1 MPGHIDAGDALR
13 KAIAHHQQGSLD
25 EAAALYGE
33 VLQSMPNNPDALHYL
48 GVVHHQKGQSAEAAE
63 MIRRAIEVNGAN
75 PSYHANLGV
84 ALQRLGR
91 ADEAADCYRKAIDL
105 DPTHADANG
114 NLGHLLKD
122 RGERDEAIQRYE
134 AAIRYQPRVRA
145 VHKHLGALYLD
156 SGRTE
161 DAAKLLGDY
170 VAVAPQD
177 PEALA
182 NYGYTFEALSK
193 MEEAE
198 AYYRRAHELAPQSP
212 EIASNLGNAL
222 SKLGRHGEAVE
233 ILAKAAALAPEVAG
247 IMCNQAL
254 AFTAARDYAAAIPL
268 FQRLIA
274 LDPDRASYHHDLG
287 TCFANLSRTE
297 EAVQCFG
304 RAMELEPEVGSHACN
319 MGMALLA
326 LNRFDDGAAML
337 RRAVDLDSSDAVALG
352 NLCSA
357 LKLSNRLDE
366 ANLFSHL
373 AILHRGWEPRMS
385 PAAASCFRATCDFEG
400 LEETG
405 DQIDIC
411 DKHVD
416 AENLIGAF
424 LDLRPL
430 TETMAADLRLTALHR
445 KWGDAMM
452 ARAAD
457 SPLQPL
463 ASPKL
468 GDKIRIGFLS
478 SDLRSHAVAKFLMP
492 IFDGLD
498 RERFEIY
505 CYAQVEVPGD
515 ETQAELRAKSDA
527 FRIVARLLDR
537 DLAALIRE
545 DGVDILFDLNGATHN
560 SRLAALAW
568 RPAPVQVSWLGY
580 GGTTGLKTVDYALVD
595 RFVRPTKPQL
605 WTEQFHVMKGP
616 WVCFSGYPEEPID
629 STPPAVRNGVVT
641 FGTMNAS
648 YKYTPGCIAL
658 WARVMNQVPD
668 SRFLFVRPHFD
679 SIVIQTNLVKAF
691 AKHGIGAERFFFIAN
706 ANGSFIHL
714 PHYNEID
721 VALDSYPAAGGTT
734 TTDTLWMGVPVIGRH
749 GPNMHSRLHH
759 ALVSHCG
766 HPEFS
771 CTTEEEYVSKAVAL
785 ATDPA
790 ALAHLR
796 ATLRDELKASP
807 LYDAA
812 GFAADFQERM
822 VELVQRHKLR

>member
-1 MPGHIDAGDALR
+1 MPGHIDVGDALR
-13 KAIAHHQQGSLD
+13 KAIAHHQQGALD

-33 VLQSMPNNPDALHYL
+33 VLQSMPDNPDALHYL
-48 GVVHHQKGQSAEAAE
+48 GVVCHQKGDSANAAE
-63 MIRRAIEVNGAN
+63 MIRRAIAVNAAN

-84 ALQRLGR
+84 ALQRLGH
-91 ADEAADCYRKAIDL
+91 ADEAAQSYRKAIDL
-105 DPTHADANG
+105 DPTHADAHG

-122 RGERDEAIQRYE
+122 RGERDEAIRRYE

-145 VHKHLGALYLD
+145 VHKHLATLYLGSD
-156 SGRTE
+156 KNE
-161 DAAKLLGDY
+161 DAARLFRDY
-170 VAVAPQD
+170 LAAIPND
-177 PEALA
+177 AEALA
-182 NYGYTFEALSK
+182 NYGYALEALGRI
-193 MEEAE
+193 EEAE
-198 AYYRRAHELAPQSP
+198 PLYRQAHALAPQSA

-233 ILAKAAALAPEVAG
+233 ILTEAAALAPDTIG
-247 IMCNQAL
+247 ILRNQAL
-254 AFTAARDYAAAIPL
+254 AFTAANNYAAAIPI
-268 FQRLIA
+268 FHRLTQ
-274 LDPDRASYHHDLG
+274 LEPDNASYHHDLG
-287 TCFANLSRTE
+287 ACLGHCARSD
-297 EAVQCFG
+297 EAVHWFA
-304 RAMELEPEVGSHACN
+304 RAMELEPGAGSHAAN
-319 MGMALLA
+319 LGMAYMA
-326 LNRFDDGAAML
+326 LNRNPDAAVML
-337 RRAVDLDSSDAVALG
+337 RRAVDLDSTDVVSVG
-352 NLCSA
+352 NLCTA

-373 AILHRGWEPRMS
+373 ATLHRNWEPRMA
-385 PAAASCFRATCDFEG
+385 PAAVSCFRATCDFEG
-400 LEETG
+400 LEALG
-405 DQIDIC
+405 DQFETC
-411 DKHVD
+411 ENHVD
-416 AENLIGAF
+416 TNMLLAAF

-430 TETMAADLRLTALHR
+430 TETMAADLKLTALHR

-452 ARAAD
+452 AKAAEN
-457 SPLQPL
+457 PLPPRE
-463 ASPKL
+463 ASKPA
-468 GDKIRIGFLS
+468 GKIRIGFLS

-505 CYAQVEVPGD
+505 CYAQVEVAGD

-527 FRIVARLLDR
+527 FRIVARLIDR

-545 DGVDILFDLNGATHN
+545 DGIDILFDLNGATHN

-580 GGTTGLKTVDYALVD
+580 GGTTGLKAVDYALVD

-605 WTEQFHVMKGP
+605 WTEQFHLMKGP

-629 STPPAVRNGVVT
+629 PTPPAIRNGVVT

-658 WARVMNQVPD
+658 WARVMSQAPG

-691 AKHGIGAERFFFIAN
+691 AKHGIGAERLFFIAN
-706 ANGSFIHL
+706 ENGSFIHL

-771 CTTEEEYVSKAVAL
+771 CATDEEYVARAVAL

-790 ALAHLR
+790 ALAHMR

-812 GFAADFQERM
+812 GFAVDFQERM
-822 VELVQRHKLR
+822 MELVQRHKLR